1 MTGLA
6 AFLGAVALVG
16 AIVLAVS
23 IRHPAPVRTRRQ
35 RLTPSQAWA
44 RATRRPPGAAG
55 KRRDL
60 ILLASLAVGFVVFV
74 WTGWLVAVV
83 AVPVAALL
91 LPKLL
96 GKAPPSDTELLEALD
111 RWVRTL
117 ATTMPSGRDV
127 LQAIRAARN
136 SAPPLIADDVALLV
150 DRLDRRWDARV
161 ALQRFADAL
170 DNPESDAVVMS
181 LMLAT
186 TRTQGVRD
194 NLLAIADGLQERLR
208 AARTVANERA
218 KPRTNARIVTVL
230 SALLVVLTAF
240 FGRGYF
246 TPYTSPLG
254 QIVIAVLVAFY
265 LISLG
270 VLYRMAVPR
279 RRARILVTLEQP
291 R

>member
-16 AIVLAVS
+16 AVVLAVS
-23 IRHPAPVRTRRQ
+23 LRHPAPVKARRQ
-35 RLTPSQAWA
+35 RLTPAQAWA

-55 KRRDL
+55 QRRDL
-60 ILLASLAVGFVVFV
+60 VLLASIAGGFVVFV
-74 WTGWLVAVV
+74 WTGWLIALL

-218 KPRTNARIVTVL
+218 KPRTNVRTVTVL
-230 SALLVVLTAF
+230 SALLVTATAF
-240 FGRGYF
+240 FSRGYF
-246 TPYTSPLG
+246 APYTSPLG
-254 QIVIAVLVAFY
+254 EIVIAALVTFY
-265 LISLG
+265 LVSLA

-279 RRARILVTLEQP
+279 RRARILVTLEP
-291 R
+291 SR

>member
-16 AIVLAVS
+16 AVVLAVS
-23 IRHPAPVRTRRQ
+23 LRHPAPVRAHRQ
-35 RLTPSQAWA
+35 RLTPAQAWA

-55 KRRDL
+55 QRRDL
-60 ILLASLAVGFVVFV
+60 VLLASIAGGFMVFV
-74 WTGWLVAVV
+74 WTGWLIAVV

-117 ATTMPSGRDV
+117 ATTMPAGRDV

-230 SALLVVLTAF
+230 SALLIGFTAF
-240 FGRGYF
+240 FGQGYF
-246 TPYTSPLG
+246 TPYTSPVG
-254 QIVIAVLVAFY
+254 EIVIAVLVAFY
-265 LISLG
+265 LVSLG

-279 RRARILVTLEQP
+279 RRARILVTLEQL

>member
-1 MTGLA
+1 MTSLV

-16 AIVLAVS
+16 AVALAGS
-23 IRHPAPVRTRRQ
+23 LRHPAPVKASRQ
-35 RLTPSQAWA
+35 RRTPAQAWA

-55 KRRDL
+55 RRRDL
-60 ILLASLAVGFVVFV
+60 VLLVSLAGGFVVFL
-74 WTGWLVAVV
+74 WTGWLIAIA
-83 AVPVAALL
+83 AVPVGALL

-117 ATTMPSGRDV
+117 ATTMPAGRDV
-127 LQAIRAARN
+127 LQAIRAARA
-136 SAPPLIADDVALLV
+136 SAPPLIAAEVEQLV

-208 AARTVANERA
+208 AARTVESERA

-230 SALLVVLTAF
+230 SALLVGGTAF
-240 FGRGYF
+240 FGHGYF
-246 TPYTSPLG
+246 APYTTPVG
-254 QIVIAVLVAFY
+254 EVVIAVLVAFY
-265 LISLG
+265 MFSLV
-270 VLYRMAVPR
+270 VLYRMAVPKR
-279 RRARILVTLEQP
+279 RERILVTLEQG

>member
-1 MTGLA
+1 MTSLV

-16 AIVLAVS
+16 AVALAVS
-23 IRHPAPVRTRRQ
+23 LRHPAPVKASRQ
-35 RLTPSQAWA
+35 RRTPAQAWA

-55 KRRDL
+55 RRRDL
-60 ILLASLAVGFVVFV
+60 VLLVSLAGGFVVFL
-74 WTGWLVAVV
+74 WTGWLIAIA
-83 AVPVAALL
+83 AVPVGALL

-117 ATTMPSGRDV
+117 ATTMPAGRDV
-127 LQAIRAARN
+127 LQAIRAARA
-136 SAPPLIADDVALLV
+136 SAPPLIAAEVELLV

-208 AARTVANERA
+208 ATRTVESERA

-230 SALLVVLTAF
+230 SALLIGATAF
-240 FGRGYF
+240 FGHGYF
-246 TPYTSPLG
+246 APYTTPVG
-254 QIVIAVLVAFY
+254 EVVIAVLVAFY
-265 LISLG
+265 MFSLV
-270 VLYRMAVPR
+270 VLYRMAVPKR
-279 RRARILVTLEQP
+279 RERILVTLEQA